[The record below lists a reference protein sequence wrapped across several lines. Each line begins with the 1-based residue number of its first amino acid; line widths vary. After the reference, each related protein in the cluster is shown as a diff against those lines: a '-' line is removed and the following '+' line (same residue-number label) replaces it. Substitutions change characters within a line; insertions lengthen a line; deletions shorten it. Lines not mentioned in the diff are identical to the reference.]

1 MYDPAHLP
9 KKILEIQQMQS
20 WRRLSMFVAIVVVA
34 CLAIVMASLVSVA
47 GQQNSAPAAAY
58 RAPRTKDGKPDLN
71 GIWEAMNTANFD
83 IAPHNASSA
92 PLKIEAVIGALA
104 ATPPGLG
111 IVEGGI
117 LPYLPAALK
126 QRKENFEKR
135 FAEDPEA
142 KCYLPGV
149 PRFMYMPYPFQ
160 IIQSTDHIAMVS
172 EYKGA
177 LRDVYM
183 NSTKKA
189 PADSWMGW
197 SNGKWDG
204 ETLVIDTTGF
214 NDRSWFDRSGDFH
227 SEDLHVVERITAGSP
242 YHLNYEATIEDPQV
256 FSKPFKISMPL
267 YRRMEKNIE
276 IQEYRCVEYSEE
288 LIYGKYRKVP
298 LQ

>member
-1 MYDPAHLP
+1 
-9 KKILEIQQMQS
+9 MQS
-20 WRRLSMFVAIVVVA
+20 WRRLSMFVAIAVVA
-34 CLAIVMASLVSVA
+34 CLAIVMASLVSMA

-111 IVEGGI
+111 IVEGGV

-126 QRKENFEKR
+126 QRKENFDKR

-172 EYKGA
+172 EYKSA
-177 LRDVYM
+177 LRDIYM
-183 NSTKKA
+183 NSTRKA
-189 PADSWMGW
+189 PADSWM
-197 SNGKWDG
+197 
-204 ETLVIDTTGF
+204 
-214 NDRSWFDRSGDFH
+214 
-227 SEDLHVVERITAGSP
+227 
-242 YHLNYEATIEDPQV
+242 
-256 FSKPFKISMPL
+256 
-267 YRRMEKNIE
+267 
-276 IQEYRCVEYSEE
+276 
-288 LIYGKYRKVP
+288 
-298 LQ
+298 

>member
-1 MYDPAHLP
+1 
-9 KKILEIQQMQS
+9 MQR
-20 WRRLSMFVAIVVVA
+20 WRRLSML
-34 CLAIVMASLVSVA
+34 LAITLVALLATVMASLVSMA
-47 GQQNSAPAAAY
+47 GQQNPAPAGAAY
-58 RAPRTKDGKPDLN
+58 RAPRTKDGKPDFN
-71 GIWEAMNTANFD
+71 GIWEANNTANYD

-104 ATPPGLG
+104 ATPPGMG
-111 IVEGGI
+111 IVEGGV

-126 QRKENFEKR
+126 KRNENFEKR

-172 EYKGA
+172 EYKSA
-177 LRDVYM
+177 LRDIYM

-227 SEDLHVVERITAGSP
+227 SEDLHVVERITAASP

-267 YRRMEKNIE
+267 YRRMEKNLSIL
-276 IQEYRCVEYSEE
+276 EYRCVEYSEE

>member
-1 MYDPAHLP
+1 
-9 KKILEIQQMQS
+9 MQS
-20 WRRLSMFVAIVVVA
+20 RRRLSTFVAITVVA
-34 CLAIVMASLVSVA
+34 CLAVVMASLVSIA
-47 GQQNSAPAAAY
+47 GQQNQAPAAAAY

-71 GIWEAMNTANFD
+71 GIWEANNSANYD

-111 IVEGGI
+111 IVEGGV

-126 QRKENFEKR
+126 KRNENFEKR
-135 FAEDPEA
+135 FTEDPEA

-160 IIQSTDHIAMVS
+160 IIQGTDHIAMVS
-172 EYKGA
+172 EYKSA
-177 LRDVYM
+177 LRDIYM

-227 SEDLHVVERITAGSP
+227 SEDLHVVERITAATP

-256 FSKPFKISMPL
+256 FSKPFKISMPI
-267 YRRMEKNIE
+267 YRRMEKNLE
-276 IQEYRCVEYSEE
+276 ILEYRCVEYSEE